1 MFELPSEIIQRIY
14 EFDPTYRSIYSH
26 AIKAFQYTLSD
37 DGRTRINHTT
47 GHHQHFHNNRLYMEY
62 YMKHYELH
70 GQYIIYDHNNR
81 IFLQCWYIHG
91 HLDGLWE
98 TFHTLT
104 GAIKSQKMYKN
115 NRIVSSH
122 NYYDDG
128 TLFSITSYKN
138 GKRDGLYIS
147 YNKDGTI
154 REECYYK
161 NDKKI

>member
-1 MFELPSEIIQRIY
+1 
-14 EFDPTYRSIYSH
+14 
-26 AIKAFQYTLSD
+26 
-37 DGRTRINHTT
+37 
-47 GHHQHFHNNRLYMEY
+47 MEY

-70 GQYIIYDHNNR
+70 GPYTIYDYNNQV
-81 IFLQCWYIHG
+81 FLQCRYSHG

-104 GAIKSQKMYKN
+104 GYIKSQKMYKN

-128 TLFSITSYKN
+128 ALFSITLYKN
-138 GKRDGLYIS
+138 GKRDGIYVS

-154 REECYYK
+154 REECYYR
-161 NDKKI
+161 NNKKI